1 MFRCQLYPCMQYL
14 GQNAFV
20 CFCILRLL
28 MAVKFN
34 QTTWT
39 QGMPLTMRHICITAG
54 TQSTAPARIIFTNDL
69 FLPYILQYLVILT
82 SKFGAPLFSSFFSE
96 SFSLARALANYC
108 YDASR
113 QGALLCDRLT
123 RLCRSRQEQ
132 ARWIGKV
139 GPSVIKKHNQ
149 KTYSEIGQ
157 PLNCQIDLTSGASL
171 SLINLLG

>member
-1 MFRCQLYPCMQYL
+1 MPTLSVHAIFR
-14 GQNAFV
+14 AK
-20 CFCILRLL
+20 R
-28 MAVKFN
+28 
-34 QTTWT
+34 
-39 QGMPLTMRHICITAG
+39 IC
-54 TQSTAPARIIFTNDL
+54 L
-69 FLPYILQYLVILT
+69 FLHFTFANGSQIQSDNVDSRDASDYAPHLHYCRYPVYGACSHHLYQRSVPYILQYLVILT